1 MGQEQQPPKDGRS
14 ADLEPWEPSE
24 EDEERWRSMIREHVP
39 DKDRLA
45 ELEGVIE
52 QSKEAMVEACLALK
66 SIHDEGLFR
75 QSHGTFEAYCRERWG
90 FTRQRGYQLLSLA
103 RAMTTAVDTPPRNEW
118 QHRQEQAGRR
128 KRAEPPK
135 VLPPAPSQPEN
146 RPSSS
151 GPNIG
156 VHAEGGSQ
164 TDTYVESPAAPSAA
178 PSKALIE
185 CPACHHRFDPEGE
198 RP

>member
-1 MGQEQQPPKDGRS
+1 MS
-14 ADLEPWEPSE
+14 ADLEPFEPSE
-24 EDEERWRSMIREHVP
+24 EDVEKWRGWVRGHVP

-52 QSKEAMVEACLALK
+52 RSKEAMVEACLALK

-128 KRAEPPK
+128 KRTEPPK
-135 VLPPAPSQPEN
+135 TLPPASSQAEN
-146 RPSSS
+146 PPSSS
-151 GPNIG
+151 DLEGRPIG
-156 VHAEGGSQ
+156 GHAGDLPHEA
-164 TDTYVESPAAPSAA
+164 TYAESPAAPSAS
-178 PSKALIE
+178 PSKPLIE
-185 CPACHHRFDPEGE
+185 CPSCHHRFDRQESNG
-198 RP
+198 R